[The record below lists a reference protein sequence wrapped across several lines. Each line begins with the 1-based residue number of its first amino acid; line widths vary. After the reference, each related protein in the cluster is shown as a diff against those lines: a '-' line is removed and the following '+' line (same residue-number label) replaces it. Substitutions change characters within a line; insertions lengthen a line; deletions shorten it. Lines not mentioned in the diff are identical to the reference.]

1 MVGSSNM
8 VGRDGWGSR
17 LGSKMRGGGGE
28 ESAIVLGCWSELEG
42 IKFGLGL

>member
-17 LGSKMRGGGGE
+17 LGSKMRGGGE
-28 ESAIVLGCWSELEG
+28 ESATVLGCWSELEG